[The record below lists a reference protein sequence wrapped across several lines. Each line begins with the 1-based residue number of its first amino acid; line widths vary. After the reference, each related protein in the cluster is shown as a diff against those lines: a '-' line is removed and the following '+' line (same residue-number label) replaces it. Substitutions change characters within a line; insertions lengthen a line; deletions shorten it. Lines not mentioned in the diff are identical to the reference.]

1 MSQHDVETMPSLSLG
16 LFGAL
21 PARDPTVSV
30 RAACAY
36 LDDTEGPLLK
46 AGLLVRFLWS
56 EPSGFIT

>member
-1 MSQHDVETMPSLSLG
+1 MPSLSLG

-36 LDDTEGPLLK
+36 LDDTGGPLLK